1 MKRELTKE
9 KRATCDLID
18 IESGKTLTPHGGTVY
33 WNDYRNKWIMI
44 AVQQGGTTSYLG
56 EVWYTEA
63 DTPAGPWRYA
73 RKVVTH
79 DAYSFYNPKHHP
91 YFDQA
96 QGRHIYFEGTYTHTF
111 SGSKEQATP
120 RYDYNQI
127 MYRLD
132 LADPRLS
139 LPEPVYRI
147 RTGRDQISYGPAC
160 AIDHEKN
167 VSAIEAIAFYAMA
180 PDRAAGGLVAVYEN
194 TDDKGRSMLT
204 AIRPAPTAKPLFFGL
219 KVDSDADTQKAAIEL
234 FEYRHR
240 TTDQKCYSTEIL
252 DPAVWDK
259 NQKALCRV
267 WQGPSEVVL
276 ADWQVRPA
284 NH

>member
-1 MKRELTKE
+1 M
-9 KRATCDLID
+9 
-18 IESGKTLTPHGGTVY
+18 Y
-33 WNDYRNKWIMI
+33 WNNYRHKWIMI
-44 AVQQGGTTSYLG
+44 AVQQGGATSYLG
-56 EVWYTEA
+56 EVWYAEA

-79 DAYSFYNPKHHP
+79 DAYWFFNPKHHP
-91 YFDQA
+91 YFDQDG
-96 QGRHIYFEGTYTHTF
+96 GRQIYLEGTYTHTF

-147 RTGRDQISYGPAC
+147 RTSRDQISYGPAR

-167 VSAIEAIAFYAMA
+167 VSTIEAIAFYAMA
-180 PDRAAGGLVAVYEN
+180 SDRTAEGQVAVYEN
-194 TDDKGRSMLT
+194 TDDNGRSMLT
-204 AIRPAPTAKPLFFGL
+204 AIRPAPTAKPLFFGS
-219 KVDSDADTQKAAIEL
+219 KVDSEADNQKAAIEL

-240 TTDQKCYSTEIL
+240 TTGQKCYSTKKYT
-252 DPAVWDK
+252 PPSGTKA
-259 NQKALCRV
+259 QKPSVASGRDLQRLCWRI
-267 WQGPSEVVL
+267 GRY
-276 ADWQVRPA
+276 VRQTIETSFFEKSCPVGTFWL
-284 NH
+284 